1 MANHPTAG
9 TEVPALGRL
18 DGTVILVE
26 GAAFAI
32 SDSSGDIVPGGPQG
46 LFMRDTR
53 FLSRYECWVN
63 GARPERLAISREDPF
78 SATFVARARPHAE
91 VAEATLLVTRARYV
105 GRGMREDLRIRN
117 VGAEPAYCLV
127 ELFLD
132 SDFATTSEVREG
144 RASSSEPS
152 GRSKGAHGHPGQELP
167 GDPESPNATLMVLL
181 GHRRGGT
188 RRGCRVELSRAFR
201 LTGNLATTE
210 AIVPAGGEWSVCVQ
224 VTPVIDD
231 TPVTPRYTFGSPV
244 ERAMP
249 AERLARWRREV
260 PLVDTDHEALR
271 LAVARSSEDLGL
283 LRLFDPDHPSRAVV
297 AAGAPWSMILAG
309 RDSIL
314 TSWMALMADPDL
326 ALGVLETLARFQG
339 TRSDPLTEE
348 EPGRILAEMR
358 FGEGPGLTPC
368 DGQVSYGT
376 ADATPLFVMLL
387 GELRRWGLAPEVVD
401 RLLPHADAALEWVE
415 NFGDRDGDGYVE
427 YQRASDRGP
436 ANQGWKSSLDGIRF
450 ADGRLA
456 KAPIALC
463 EVQAY
468 VYGAYL
474 ARAHF
479 AREQGDEARAARCA
493 ARAANLKAAFNRDFW
508 LPERG
513 WFALGLDHEKRPI
526 DALTSNIGH
535 SLWTGIVDEDHA
547 AQVAAHL
554 ASPEMSS
561 GWGVRTLATNM
572 VGYNPLS
579 YHCGS
584 VWPHDSTIAA
594 AGLMRYGFV
603 AEAQAVVMALL
614 EAAQSQG
621 GRLPELYSGIP
632 RSELPTLVSY
642 PTSCSPQAWSAAS
655 PLLALRTLL
664 RLDPWVP
671 YGKVW
676 LAPALPEQIGYLRVD
691 RIPLGGGR
699 VTVEVVNGE
708 VKVEGL
714 PPGLE
719 LVREPRMPITAVQNV

>member
-1 MANHPTAG
+1 MGDPRISG
-9 TEVPALGRL
+9 TEVLALGRL
-18 DGTVILVE
+18 DGSVILVE
-26 GAAFAI
+26 GAAFVI

-78 SATFVARARPHAE
+78 SATFVARARSHAE
-91 VAEATLLVTRARYV
+91 GPDASLLVTRSRYV

-117 VGAEPAYCLV
+117 VGTEPAYCLV
-127 ELFLD
+127 ELFVD
-132 SDFATTSEVREG
+132 SDFATTSDVREG
-144 RASSSEPS
+144 RAGRVEHPGRAKPASAHPTQEPPPENPS
-152 GRSKGAHGHPGQELP
+152 GTQ
-167 GDPESPNATLMVLL
+167 VLL
-181 GHRRGGT
+181 LGYRRGGT
-188 RRGCRVELSRAFR
+188 RRGCRVEMSRPFR
-201 LTGNLATTE
+201 LAGNMASME
-210 AIVPAGGEWSVCVQ
+210 AIVPAGGDWSLCVQ

-231 TPVTPRYTFGSPV
+231 APITPRYTCGSPV

-260 PLVDTDHEALR
+260 PLVDTDHEPLR
-271 LAVARSSEDLGL
+271 SAVARSSEDLGL

-309 RDSIL
+309 RDSLL
-314 TSWMALMADPDL
+314 TSWMALLADPDL

-358 FGEGPGLTPC
+358 FGEGPGLSPC

-387 GELRRWGLAPEVVD
+387 GELRRWGLAREVVD

-415 NFGDRDGDGYVE
+415 HYGDRDGDGYVE

-436 ANQGWKSSLDGIRF
+436 ANQGWKSSPDGIRY
-450 ADGRLA
+450 ADGRVA
-456 KAPIALC
+456 KAPVALC

-474 ARAHF
+474 ARVHF
-479 AREQGDEARAARCA
+479 AREAGDEATATRCAGRAAL
-493 ARAANLKAAFNRDFW
+493 LKAAFNRDFW

-513 WFALGLDHEKRPI
+513 WFAVGLDANKAPI
-526 DALTSNIGH
+526 DSLTSNMGH
-535 SLWTGIVDEDHA
+535 CLWTGIVDEDHA
-547 AQVAAHL
+547 AEVAAHL
-554 ASPEMSS
+554 SSPAMSS
-561 GWGVRTLATNM
+561 GWGIRTLAANM
-572 VGYNPLS
+572 GGYNPLS

-584 VWPHDSTIAA
+584 VWPHDSAIVA

-603 AEAQAVVMALL
+603 GEAQALIMALL
-614 EAAQSQG
+614 DAAQCQG

-699 VTVEVVNGE
+699 VTVEVIDGE
-708 VKVEGL
+708 AKVEGL

-719 LVREPRMPITAVQNV
+719 LVREPRSPVTAV